1 MTMWRLK
8 KALKRMKKRDRA
20 ERRRDGSS
28 SDSSDSSL
36 SSDSDSSSLSS
47 RSRSRSP
54 PRDGKPKPRYHNGR
68 PQFDEQTR
76 AQQLGQNVKRPA
88 VQEVTPTMRTLHAP
102 RPKVVLKPRDEKRV
116 ASIALNKEITDR
128 NATYKS
134 ILNLF
139 DRRGAEFDGVNLST
153 AVHRL
158 GSRFARS
165 RNIRTDGTVRQ
176 LIDRATQLIGEGH
189 ATYGARE
196 TANTA
201 WGVTKMGLDAPALEA
216 IVDLCR
222 ARTAVATAVAEP
234 GSFALVADAL
244 VAWHKCDPSAWPPKA
259 PRALVDAVSMAPPV
273 FCGPLAVSGGDNW
286 ITCDDAKLYGFRF
299 KGVALDLPGICIG
312 IPTIITLNGSCRVV
326 EPKPGADYDFAVE
339 SDELTRRLLMRAY
352 GDRRWIAAVNRAI
365 AAHADL
371 IAQLEAAESESL

>member
-1 MTMWRLK
+1 MKAKKSIRPLK
-8 KALKRMKKRDRA
+8 GMKAMKAMKAMKRDRA

-196 TANTA
+196 TANTRLPKRQQTRTSRPSRLRA
-201 WGVTKMGLDAPALEA
+201 SASRSNRRRRVSAEPRQTTVAGAPAA
-216 IVDLCR
+216 AAASSR
-222 ARTAVATAVAEP
+222 SRSRTT
-234 GSFALVADAL
+234 GS
-244 VAWHKCDPSAWPPKA
+244 
-259 PRALVDAVSMAPPV
+259 
-273 FCGPLAVSGGDNW
+273 
-286 ITCDDAKLYGFRF
+286 
-299 KGVALDLPGICIG
+299 
-312 IPTIITLNGSCRVV
+312 
-326 EPKPGADYDFAVE
+326 
-339 SDELTRRLLMRAY
+339 
-352 GDRRWIAAVNRAI
+352 
-365 AAHADL
+365 
-371 IAQLEAAESESL
+371 